1 MGFED
6 ISILLLQNS
15 KKSLQLGLNEFLKEF
30 KVKKMKYTKSSY
42 TKARAKISPSLFIAL
57 NNELIESYY
66 EDKEG
71 IELYRDFRIFA
82 IDGSTL
88 QLPNVES
95 ISPKIEGQ
103 TQKMREELR
112 DIYGYNSNN
121 LADYETKARISIL
134 EDVENRI
141 VHQGIVNSYFSSEK
155 DMAFEHIE
163 YLSELKEKSSTPY
176 NDLIIFDRGYPSYAL
191 LLFLE
196 SKGIDYIIRMP
207 KKQFIEIE
215 NFRTSKLKD
224 SIITIELTKTRLND
238 IKRKNNNPKIAKI
251 LKDKVV
257 GDIIKLRAIKVK
269 LKSGET
275 EILTT
280 SLLDKKAYKTK
291 IFKDFYFKRWGVE
304 EEYKAIKCLLQVEN
318 FTGIT
323 QIAINQDFFA
333 TLFML
338 NMHNIMINATKE
350 ERIEEYNQK
359 KERKYQYKVNR
370 NFAIGSMKD
379 EFISLLVTD
388 GDIELFYEDML
399 DTISTNL
406 TAIKPNRSFSRDRK
420 RRHKYPIC
428 QKNAI

>member
-379 EFISLLVTD
+379 EFISLLVTN

-428 QKNAI
+428 QKSAI

>member
-6 ISILLLQNS
+6 IVILALRNS
-15 KKSLQLGLNEFLKEF
+15 KKSLQIGLNEFLKEF
-30 KVKKMKYTKSSY
+30 KDKKIKYTKSSY
-42 TKARAKISPSLFIAL
+42 TKARAKVSPSLFIAV
-57 NNELIESYY
+57 NDELVESYY
-66 EDKEG
+66 EEKEVV
-71 IELYRDFRIFA
+71 ELYRGFRTFA

-103 TQKMREELR
+103 AQKMKQELR

-163 YLSELKEKSSTPY
+163 YLAELKKKSETPY

-191 LLFLE
+191 LFFLE
-196 SKGIDYIIRMP
+196 SKGIDYLIRMP
-207 KKQFIEIE
+207 KNQFKEIE
-215 NFRTSKLKD
+215 EFRTGKLKD
-224 SIITIELTKTRLND
+224 SIINIELTKTRLYD
-238 IKRKNNNPKIAKI
+238 IKRKNNNPKIAEV
-251 LKDKVV
+251 LKDKAV
-257 GDIIKLRAIKVK
+257 GNVIKLRAIKVK
-269 LKSGET
+269 LKSGEI
-275 EILTT
+275 EILIT
-280 SLLDKKAYKTK
+280 SLLDKKAHKTK
-291 IFKDFYFKRWGVE
+291 IFKDFYFKRWGIE

-338 NMHNIMINATKE
+338 NMHNIMINAVE
-350 ERIEEYNQK
+350 EEKITDYNQK
-359 KERKYQYKVNR
+359 KKRKYQYKINR

-379 EFISLLVTD
+379 EFIYLLLTD
-388 GDIELFYEDML
+388 GNIEAFYEEMQDII
-399 DTISTNL
+399 TTNL
-406 TAIKPNRSFSRDRK
+406 TPIKPNRSFSRDGK
-420 RRHKYPIC
+420 CRHKYPIC
-428 QKNAI
+428 QKSAI

>member
-1 MGFED
+1 MGFKD
-6 ISILLLQNS
+6 IAILSLKNS
-15 KKSLQLGLNEFLKEF
+15 KKTLQVGLNEFLKEF
-30 KVKKMKYTKSSY
+30 KEKEIKYTKSSY
-42 TKARAKISPSLFIAL
+42 TKARAKVSPSLFIAL
-57 NNELIESYY
+57 NDELIESYY

-71 IELYRDFRIFA
+71 VELYRGFRTFA

-95 ISPKIEGQ
+95 ISPKIKGQ
-103 TQKMREELR
+103 VQKMKQELR

-141 VHQGIVNSYFSSEK
+141 VHQGIINSYFSSEK

-163 YLSELKEKSSTPY
+163 YLAELKDKSSTSY

-191 LLFLE
+191 LFFLE
-196 SKGIDYIIRMP
+196 SKGIDYLIRMP
-207 KKQFIEIE
+207 KKQFAEIE
-215 NFRTSKLKD
+215 KFRIGKLKD
-224 SIITIELTKTRLND
+224 SIITIELTKTRLSD
-238 IKRKNNNPKIAKI
+238 IKRKNNNPKIAKV

-257 GDIIKLRAIKVK
+257 GDVIKLRAIKVK
-269 LKSGET
+269 LESGEI
-275 EILTT
+275 EILIT
-280 SLLDKKAYKTK
+280 SLLDKKAHKTK
-291 IFKDFYFKRWGVE
+291 IFKEFYFKRWGVE

-338 NMHNIMINATKE
+338 NMNNIMINAVE
-350 ERIEEYNQK
+350 EEKIEEYNQK

-379 EFISLLVTD
+379 EFIYLLVTD
-388 GDIELFYEDML
+388 GNIEAFYDEML

-406 TAIKPNRSFSRDRK
+406 TPIKPNRSFSRDRK
-420 RRHKYPIC
+420 CRHKHPIC
-428 QKNAI
+428 QKSAV